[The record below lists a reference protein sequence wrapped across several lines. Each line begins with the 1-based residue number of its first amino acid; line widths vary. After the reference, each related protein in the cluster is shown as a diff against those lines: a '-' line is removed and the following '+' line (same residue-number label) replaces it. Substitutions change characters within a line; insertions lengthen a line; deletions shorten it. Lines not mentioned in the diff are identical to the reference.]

1 MRMRSIRR
9 PASAIVFAVAVLAVT
24 YGLLVVVRPPAAPP
38 AERTTVAPISP
49 PVPASP
55 PIPASPPRTIV
66 AAPKSVERADL
77 KPDPRTSLEPYTFGP
92 PFQIDDGLTFGP
104 EKAVRTRLSGLAGP
118 GRDAVCRDKDGY
130 LWACGLQARAALNNL
145 IRARQVTCTPTGPS
159 GEVVPATC
167 VTDGVDL
174 GRRLV
179 ELGYARSETDHR
191 AEMDRARAAN
201 AGMWN
206 GGWQFK

>member
-1 MRMRSIRR
+1 MRVRSIRR
-9 PASAIVFAVAVLAVT
+9 AASALVFAVAVLAVA
-24 YGLLVVVRPPAAPP
+24 YGLLVVVVRPPAAPP
-38 AERTTVAPISP
+38 ADTTTVAPIPP
-49 PVPASP
+49 PV
-55 PIPASPPRTIV
+55 PASPPRTIV
-66 AAPKSVERADL
+66 AAPKSAERADL

-118 GRDAVCRDKDGY
+118 GRDAVCRDKDDR

-145 IRARQVTCTPTGPS
+145 IAKRQVRCIPTAPS
-159 GEVVPATC
+159 DSVVPARC
-167 VTDGVDL
+167 VADDVDL

-179 ELGYARSETDHR
+179 ELGYARSQVEYT
-191 AEMDRARAAN
+191 AEMDRARTAN

-206 GGWQFK
+206 GGWRLR